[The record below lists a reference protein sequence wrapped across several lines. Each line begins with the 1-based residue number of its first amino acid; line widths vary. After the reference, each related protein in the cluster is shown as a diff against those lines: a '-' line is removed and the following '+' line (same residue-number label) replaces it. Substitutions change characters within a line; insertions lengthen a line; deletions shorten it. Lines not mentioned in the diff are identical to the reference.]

1 MNDTKKKIKKNR
13 QNILQEFSMSKSDS
27 FFVQVSDTILKS
39 AEKGLKLENKASSGK
54 I

>member
-1 MNDTKKKIKKNR
+1 MTPKKKIKKNR

-27 FFVQVSDTILKS
+27 FFVQVRDTILKS